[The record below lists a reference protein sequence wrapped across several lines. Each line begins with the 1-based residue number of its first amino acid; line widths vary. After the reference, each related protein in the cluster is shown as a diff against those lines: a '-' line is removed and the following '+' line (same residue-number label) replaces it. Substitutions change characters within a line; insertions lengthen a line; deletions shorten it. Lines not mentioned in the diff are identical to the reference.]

1 MADFCLGNG
10 SLNFINTEHVL
21 TNRSFQGRLYM
32 QSVPFDFATITGLD
46 FHVLTDLISCIHATV
61 LMHSYKHFV
70 KGQSSNIMYKTVYVT
85 CINVLNSV
93 FIIHARM

>member
-1 MADFCLGNG
+1 
-10 SLNFINTEHVL
+10 
-21 TNRSFQGRLYM
+21 M

-46 FHVLTDLISCIHATV
+46 VHVLTDLISCIHATV

-70 KGQSSNIMYKTVYVT
+70 KGQSSNMMYIAQTVYVT